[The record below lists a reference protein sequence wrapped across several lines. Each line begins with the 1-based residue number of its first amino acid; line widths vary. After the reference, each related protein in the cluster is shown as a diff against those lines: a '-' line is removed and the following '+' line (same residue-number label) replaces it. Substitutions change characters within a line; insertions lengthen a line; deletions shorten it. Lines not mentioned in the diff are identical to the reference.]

1 MTTPADLLEIRRSA
15 FRDAHQDGLI
25 ELAIGLLLF
34 VVALATGRP
43 AFMWTYLVAIFML
56 GPGLERLK
64 ARFTYPRIG
73 YAKLPD
79 ESPRAV
85 GRGVLTW
92 VLGVLALF
100 AIVLTLTGHLTDNL
114 AWRRAAPALAGVL
127 FAGGFGYLASRS
139 GLLRH
144 YVLAAASGVIGLGLV
159 WPKMSEPYENLR
171 IWALIMALVS
181 LATGAWVLRRFV
193 RGTRIVE
200 QRDPDGD

>member
-43 AFMWTYLVAIFML
+43 AFIWTYLVAIFML

-92 VLGVLALF
+92 VLGGGALF
-100 AIVLTLTGHLTDNL
+100 VNELTLTGNLTDNL
-114 AWRRAAPALAGVL
+114 AWRRGAPALAGVL
-127 FAGGFGYLASRS
+127 FAGGLSYLASRS
-139 GLLRH
+139 GLIRH
-144 YVLAAASGVIGLGLV
+144 YALAIASVAVGFGLV
-159 WPKMSEPYENLR
+159 WPEMAEPYENVR
-171 IWALIMALVS
+171 VWALIMALVS

>member
-92 VLGVLALF
+92 
-100 AIVLTLTGHLTDNL
+100 
-114 AWRRAAPALAGVL
+114 APALAGVL

-144 YVLAAASGVIGLGLV
+144 YALAAASGVIGLGLV